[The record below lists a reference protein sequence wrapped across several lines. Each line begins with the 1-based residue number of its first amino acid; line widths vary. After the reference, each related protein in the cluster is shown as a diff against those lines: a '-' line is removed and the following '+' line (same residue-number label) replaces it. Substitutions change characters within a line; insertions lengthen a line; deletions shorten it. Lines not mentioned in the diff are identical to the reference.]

1 MSEELLIRE
10 NRRIKMGLNTAR
22 LMPPKTLESFDFAF
36 QPSLEKPRIDA
47 LASLGFIERKEVVHF
62 LGPPG
67 TGKSHLACALGVT
80 AVKAGRSVYRTTL
93 ADLIGNLA
101 KAHHGGLLN
110 QKLRQM
116 SRHALLIVDEIGYL
130 PLPKEGANLFFQ
142 LVSARY
148 EKGAMILTSN
158 RSFAESKCSGIR
170 SGQPS
175 AASRH
180 RIEGA
185 SYRPHIP
192 TCCSTA
198 APVGLFVAVK
208 KGGLGNPK
216 VGFLRNKPADDLVGK
231 KILAQ
236 GVAER
241 TAIDATLAINNL
253 PKEWEFVPAGFSPEP
268 LLAKQGDGYTAFG
281 TNQAVALELLG
292 MKRGE
297 DFHFASFDSL
307 GFKQYASAVFTSREY
322 LQNNRSTM
330 VKFLRALTRGWQ
342 ANEEDPTAAPNLA
355 VNKFGADLGLNI
367 EQQLRQNELQMGMMR
382 NPDKPEQPILL
393 LDQDSMEKM
402 YVAAK
407 ATGRENIPPIEKLA
421 DFSVMEEVYQ
431 SLE

>member
-1 MSEELLIRE
+1 MKIYRTAGKLLFTLGLAVLVSIGAPIQSVAQDLQKVRVALSWIPNVEYGGLWLAIDKGYFKEE
-10 NRRIKMGLNTAR
+10 GLEIEHLPGGPNA
-22 LMPPKTLESFDFAF
+22 PKSLVSLAADKADIAYGVWLPFLDAVGRGNDFVIVAATF
-36 QPSLEKPRIDA
+36 PVSP
-47 LASLGFIERKEVVHF
+47 
-62 LGPPG
+62 
-67 TGKSHLACALGVT
+67 LGVISL
-80 AVKAGRSVYRTTL
+80 K
-93 ADLIGNLA
+93 
-101 KAHHGGLLN
+101 
-110 QKLRQM
+110 
-116 SRHALLIVDEIGYL
+116 
-130 PLPKEGANLFFQ
+130 
-142 LVSARY
+142 
-148 EKGAMILTSN
+148 
-158 RSFAESKCSGIR
+158 
-170 SGQPS
+170 
-175 AASRH
+175 
-180 RIEGA
+180 
-185 SYRPHIP
+185 
-192 TCCSTA
+192 
-198 APVGLFVAVK
+198 
-208 KGGLGNPK
+208 GNPILK
-216 VGFLRNKPADDLVGK
+216 ADDLVGK

-253 PKEWEFVPAGFSPEP
+253 PNEWEFVPAGFSPEP

-281 TNQAVALELLG
+281 TNQAVALELRG

-367 EQQLRQNELQMGMMR
+367 EQQLRQNELQIGMMR

-393 LDQDSMEKM
+393 LDRDSIEKM